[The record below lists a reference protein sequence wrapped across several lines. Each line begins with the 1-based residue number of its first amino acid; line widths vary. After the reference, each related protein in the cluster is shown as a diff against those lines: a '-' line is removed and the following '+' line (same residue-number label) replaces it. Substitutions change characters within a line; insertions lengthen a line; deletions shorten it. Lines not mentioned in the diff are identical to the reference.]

1 MINKLRCDCGKWL
14 ARLDD
19 NGDIFVWC
27 KNCKKE
33 VKLTPTKPV
42 RHKDNKSEVVDSE

>member
-1 MINKLRCDCGKWL
+1 MIKKLRCDCGRWV
-14 ARLDD
+14 ARVDE

-33 VKLTPTKPV
+33 VKLTPIDLAKK
-42 RHKDNKSEVVDSE
+42 KDVAGGKQT

>member
-1 MINKLRCDCGKWL
+1 MSKKLRCDCGKWV

-19 NGDIFVWC
+19 TGNVFVWC

-33 VKLTPTKPV
+33 VQITPVKIQKPAEQ
-42 RHKDNKSEVVDSE
+42 SDSK

>member
-1 MINKLRCDCGKWL
+1 MGKKLRCDCGKWI

-19 NGDIFVWC
+19 DGFIYVWC

-33 VKLTPTKPV
+33 VRLPNPAEFL
-42 RHKDNKSEVVDSE
+42 HKDDGKK